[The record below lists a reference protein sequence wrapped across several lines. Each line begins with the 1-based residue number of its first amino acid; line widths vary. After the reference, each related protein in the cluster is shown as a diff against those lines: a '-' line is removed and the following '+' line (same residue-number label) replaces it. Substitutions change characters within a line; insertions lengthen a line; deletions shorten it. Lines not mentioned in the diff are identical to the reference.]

1 MRKSKNRYFYHI
13 LVSPGDAPLAITLNV
28 VWMERQFDVYKL
40 SRFMCPSCFWDRA
53 RYWSKI
59 VIFSYPLHSTPPLGG
74 GFPSEYRHPVWYW
87 KTRMVWLPD
96 GEKNSKISLF
106 VLTWSTNV
114 TDGRTDRHRVPAYT
128 ALMHMHRAVITLLHN
143 VSVITNFVIPKRDKQ
158 KKTDR
163 QTKKKTSQFF
173 VYSRRA
179 THDLHH
185 TWHGDRGGLPFLH
198 PANFFYPISNFA
210 ARGYWKL
217 VGKCPHR
224 RKMFITWLFVNCP
237 PKATKLKT

>member
-128 ALMHMHRAVITLLHN
+128 AHRAVITLLHN

-158 KKTDR
+158 KKQTDR
-163 QTKKKTSQFF
+163 QKRK
-173 VYSRRA
+173 
-179 THDLHH
+179 HH
-185 TWHGDRGGLPFLH
+185 NFSSTAGARPTISTILGMVIEEVCHFCTPLT
-198 PANFFYPISNFA
+198 FFYPISNFA

-224 RKMFITWLFVNCP
+224 RKMFITWLFVPRKRLN
-237 PKATKLKT
+237 

>member
-1 MRKSKNRYFYHI
+1 MFTNCLASCAYPVSEIEQDIDRKSSFFR
-13 LVSPGDAPLAITLNV
+13 
-28 VWMERQFDVYKL
+28 
-40 SRFMCPSCFWDRA
+40 
-53 RYWSKI
+53 
-59 VIFSYPLHSTPPLGG
+59 TPCIRRPRWGG

-128 ALMHMHRAVITLLHN
+128 AHRAVITLLHN

-158 KKTDR
+158 KKQTDR

-198 PANFFYPISNFA
+198 PANFFLSDQ
-210 ARGYWKL
+210 
-217 VGKCPHR
+217 
-224 RKMFITWLFVNCP
+224 
-237 PKATKLKT
+237 